1 MFPFNQSD
9 HDELDF
15 QIPSILFEENADK
28 QDLIMGFVAPE
39 SSNLTADTVGKRPRK
54 LVENTNNSTQKIVH
68 KEIERKRRQEMGNLH
83 ASLRSLLPLEYIKGK
98 RSMSDHIQESVNYIK
113 HLEKNIKQLSIK
125 RDKLK
130 DMPNS
135 SVVSGT
141 SSSSNNSLLYN
152 VTVNPCRGGVEI
164 LITSGFREEVFPLS
178 RVLQI
183 LLQEGLEV
191 VSYVSTE
198 VNDRLLHTIRSEVS
212 DPTCIDQS
220 VLQQKLTDMIRSE
233 LNLNITPDISA
244 LANQKEESILIFSC
258 QSPPTDQH
266 QKQVTEQR
274 QPILTKEFSPP
285 TNSYKH
291 QPKPDYRNEFRNEP
305 VSLHSNDCCAPHT
318 QQPPQPHPT
327 SHDTYVKMIYVK
339 MILSLVRKLKRTL
352 LMEKSI
358 IVEPQDPNQVGTKK
372 PTKSSAST
380 NSKL

>member
-233 LNLNITPDISA
+233 LNLKA
-244 LANQKEESILIFSC
+244 LAPRLLILDRFCESLR
-258 QSPPTDQH
+258 P
-266 QKQVTEQR
+266 
-274 QPILTKEFSPP
+274 
-285 TNSYKH
+285 
-291 QPKPDYRNEFRNEP
+291 
-305 VSLHSNDCCAPHT
+305 SLKG
-318 QQPPQPHPT
+318 
-327 SHDTYVKMIYVK
+327 VIV
-339 MILSLVRKLKRTL
+339 LSL
-352 LMEKSI
+352 EW
-358 IVEPQDPNQVGTKK
+358 
-372 PTKSSAST
+372 
-380 NSKL
+380 

>member
-9 HDELDF
+9 HDELVF

-28 QDLIMGFVAPE
+28 QDPIMGFVAPE
-39 SSNLTADTVGKRPRK
+39 SSNLTADTVGKRPQK

-135 SVVSGT
+135 SVVYGT

-164 LITSGFREEVFPLS
+164 LITGGFREEVFPLS

-233 LNLNITPDISA
+233 LNSKA
-244 LANQKEESILIFSC
+244 LRVI
-258 QSPPTDQH
+258 
-266 QKQVTEQR
+266 V
-274 QPILTKEFSPP
+274 
-285 TNSYKH
+285 
-291 QPKPDYRNEFRNEP
+291 
-305 VSLHSNDCCAPHT
+305 
-318 QQPPQPHPT
+318 
-327 SHDTYVKMIYVK
+327 
-339 MILSLVRKLKRTL
+339 LSL
-352 LMEKSI
+352 EW
-358 IVEPQDPNQVGTKK
+358 
-372 PTKSSAST
+372 
-380 NSKL
+380 